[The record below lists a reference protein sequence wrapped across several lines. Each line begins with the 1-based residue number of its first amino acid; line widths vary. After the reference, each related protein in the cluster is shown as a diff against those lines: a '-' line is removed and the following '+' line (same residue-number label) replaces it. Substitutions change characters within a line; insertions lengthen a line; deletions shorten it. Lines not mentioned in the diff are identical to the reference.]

1 MKIKG
6 KVVIGLLLLLGFA
19 ISFKE
24 QRVLAA
30 DNDRY
35 LAYVG
40 QSQDSFGMPIYV
52 ENIKTGKVDV
62 AYCINESKKLP
73 YSAIYNRFDA
83 TSERLMALDK
93 PLVSRELLPGIIK
106 RIIYNG
112 YPLNATNLQGSLSD
126 GAFRRLTQLAI
137 WHYSDSF
144 NVDES
149 ELTPQ
154 ERWVYHQLIQG
165 TNLVPVNLNLN
176 IYVRD
181 DSSYQDLL
189 GTSFGKLP
197 EHPQFSSSSM
207 ASSSTSSSSTSS
219 SESSNS
225 SSSITK
231 AESSSSTPTV
241 SSSSMASSSTSSS
254 SSSSSESSNSSSSI
268 TKAESSS
275 STPTV
280 SSSSMASSSTNSSS
294 TSSSESSSSSS
305 SITKAESSSSTPTVS
320 SSSMA
325 SSSTSSSST
334 SSSESSSSSSLIT
347 KVESSSST
355 PTVSSGSTTSSSTS
369 SNSSSSSESE
379 SSSSSS
385 SVSTTNSSTENLV
398 NHSEDMSSSGNK
410 SSSVKLA
417 KSDAKQVVTQ
427 KSLPTNSQVISKPRQ
442 DRKSAQK
449 QVKLPQ
455 TGESSEHFLWLSL
468 AGCLLLMG
476 ALSLFER
483 KYR

>member
-1 MKIKG
+1 MKIRG

-83 TSERLMALDK
+83 TSEKLMALDK

-112 YPLNATNLQGSLSD
+112 YPLNAINLQGSLSD

-181 DSSYQDLL
+181 DNSYQDLL

-197 EHPQFSSSSM
+197 EHPQFSSSSTT
-207 ASSSTSSSSTSS
+207 SSSTSSSSSSS

-254 SSSSSESSNSSSSI
+254 SSSSSESSSSSSLI

-275 STPTV
+275 STPMV
-280 SSSSMASSSTNSSS
+280 SSS
-294 TSSSESSSSSS
+294 
-305 SITKAESSSSTPTVS
+305 
-320 SSSMA
+320 
-325 SSSTSSSST
+325 
-334 SSSESSSSSSLIT
+334 
-347 KVESSSST
+347 
-355 PTVSSGSTTSSSTS
+355 STTSSSTS
-369 SNSSSSSESE
+369 SNSSSTSE

-385 SVSTTNSSTENLV
+385 SVSTTNSVTENLV

-417 KSDAKQVVTQ
+417 KSDSKQVVTQ
-427 KSLPTNSQVISKPRQ
+427 KSLPTNSQVVRKPRQ

-449 QVKLPQ
+449 QAKLPQ

>member
-254 SSSSSESSNSSSSI
+254 SSESSNSSSSI

-347 KVESSSST
+347 KAESSSST

>member
-1 MKIKG
+1 MKIRG

-83 TSERLMALDK
+83 TSEKLMALDK

-112 YPLNATNLQGSLSD
+112 YPLNAINLQGSLSD

-181 DSSYQDLL
+181 DNSYQDLL

-197 EHPQFSSSSM
+197 EHPQFSSSSTT
-207 ASSSTSSSSTSS
+207 SSSTSSSSSSS

-275 STPTV
+275 STP
-280 SSSSMASSSTNSSS
+280 M
-294 TSSSESSSSSS
+294 
-305 SITKAESSSSTPTVS
+305 VS

-325 SSSTSSSST
+325 SSSTSSSSS

-347 KVESSSST
+347 KAESSSST
-355 PTVSSGSTTSSSTS
+355 PMVSSSSTTSSSTS

>member
-197 EHPQFSSSSM
+197 EHPQFSSSST
-207 ASSSTSSSSTSS
+207 ASSSTS
-219 SESSNS
+219 
-225 SSSITK
+225 
-231 AESSSSTPTV
+231 P
-241 SSSSMASSSTSSS
+241 
-254 SSSSSESSNSSSSI
+254 
-268 TKAESSS
+268 
-275 STPTV
+275 
-280 SSSSMASSSTNSSS
+280 SS

-347 KVESSSST
+347 KAESSSST

>member
-280 SSSSMASSSTNSSS
+280 SSSSMASSST
-294 TSSSESSSSSS
+294 
-305 SITKAESSSSTPTVS
+305 SSSST
-320 SSSMA
+320 
-325 SSSTSSSST
+325 
-334 SSSESSSSSSLIT
+334 
-347 KVESSSST
+347 
-355 PTVSSGSTTSSSTS
+355 
-369 SNSSSSSESE
+369 SSSESE

>member
-197 EHPQFSSSSM
+197 EHPQFSSSST
-207 ASSSTSSSSTSS
+207 A
-219 SESSNS
+219 
-225 SSSITK
+225 
-231 AESSSSTPTV
+231 
-241 SSSSMASSSTSSS
+241 
-254 SSSSSESSNSSSSI
+254 
-268 TKAESSS
+268 
-275 STPTV
+275 
-280 SSSSMASSSTNSSS
+280 SSS

-305 SITKAESSSSTPTVS
+305 SITKAESSSSTPTIS
-320 SSSMA
+320 SS
-325 SSSTSSSST
+325 
-334 SSSESSSSSSLIT
+334 
-347 KVESSSST
+347 
-355 PTVSSGSTTSSSTS
+355 STTSSSTS

-379 SSSSSS
+379 SSSSSR

-398 NHSEDMSSSGNK
+398 SHSEDMSSSGNK
-410 SSSVKLA
+410 SSSVELA

-427 KSLPTNSQVISKPRQ
+427 KSLPTNSQVVSKPRQ

-455 TGESSEHFLWLSL
+455 TGESSGHFLWLSL

>member
-207 ASSSTSSSSTSS
+207 ASSSTSSS
-219 SESSNS
+219 ESSNS

-334 SSSESSSSSSLIT
+334 SFSESSSSSSLIT
-347 KVESSSST
+347 KAESSSST

>member
-112 YPLNATNLQGSLSD
+112 YPLNAINLQGSLSD

-181 DSSYQDLL
+181 DNSYQDLL

-197 EHPQFSSSSM
+197 EHPQFSSSS
-207 ASSSTSSSSTSS
+207 TT
-219 SESSNS
+219 
-225 SSSITK
+225 
-231 AESSSSTPTV
+231 
-241 SSSSMASSSTSSS
+241 SSSTSSS

-275 STPTV
+275 STPMV
-280 SSSSMASSSTNSSS
+280 SSS
-294 TSSSESSSSSS
+294 
-305 SITKAESSSSTPTVS
+305 
-320 SSSMA
+320 
-325 SSSTSSSST
+325 
-334 SSSESSSSSSLIT
+334 
-347 KVESSSST
+347 
-355 PTVSSGSTTSSSTS
+355 STTSSSTS
-369 SNSSSSSESE
+369 SNSSSSSES
-379 SSSSSS
+379 SSSSS
-385 SVSTTNSSTENLV
+385 SVSTTNSVTENLV
-398 NHSEDMSSSGNK
+398 NHSEDMSSSGDK

-417 KSDAKQVVTQ
+417 KSDSKQVVTQ
-427 KSLPTNSQVISKPRQ
+427 KSLPTNSQVVRKPRQ

-449 QVKLPQ
+449 QAKLPQ